1 METRDNKA
9 RINLLIA
16 LGNQPGSSAFF
27 GVRQLAAPGV
37 PQRCKPVAPWWRSL
51 LRLLRRGEPA

>member
-27 GVRQLAAPGV
+27 AVRQLAAPRA
-37 PQRCKPVAPWWRSL
+37 PQRRQPAAPWWRSL
-51 LRLLRRGEPA
+51 LQLLHGGERA